1 MGLENGH
8 YRIVNAHSGT
18 AIDASGTDEGV
29 VHGWERHDGSNQHWI
44 VSENDGKWEI
54 RNVAFGLFLRPAS
67 ENHSDIHDGTELIIS
82 DSPYGWHVY
91 EDEDDDTYRLYVPEF
106 HRPITVDLAEGG
118 NPRNGTPILLWEKVD
133 ENRNQ
138 VWKFERL
145 DD

>member
-8 YRIVNAHSGT
+8 YRIVNVHSGT
-18 AIDASGTDEGV
+18 AMDASGTDEGT

-54 RNVAFGLFLRPAS
+54 RNVAFGLFLRPLSAD
-67 ENHSDIHDGTELIIS
+67 HSDISDGTPLIVS
-82 DSPYGWHVY
+82 ESPYGWHIY

-118 NPRNGTPILLWEKVD
+118 NPRNGTPILLWEKID

-138 VWKFERL
+138 VWRFERI